1 MTSYSE
7 SIWMNT
13 KVELRRVVTAAWH
26 AEMVKEPSEP
36 DREATKE
43 EMVRWTSAAREI
55 LIQSIDKIIQEIVE
69 KHGKE

>member
-1 MTSYSE
+1 MSSYSE
-7 SIWMNT
+7 SIWMNA
-13 KVELRRVVTAAWH
+13 KVELRRVVTAAWQ